1 MKKTDKK
8 IERQIVDALTDVCE
22 LALDDVIGFR
32 WLTHSVNYKMVNR
45 SLKITCVFENDE
57 LLTQSLAV
65 GSCERLV
72 LLIRTHLKQ
81 VDIALDADEQ
91 IVFDTEQACQREHA
105 GNWKKRL
112 S

>member
-22 LALDDVIGFR
+22 LALDDVLGFL
-32 WLTHSVNYKMVNR
+32 WLTHSVDYKAVNR
-45 SLKITCVFENDE
+45 SLTITCVFESDE
-57 LLTQSLAV
+57 VLTQSRV
-65 GSCERLV
+65 NGGCERLV
-72 LLIRTHLKQ
+72 LLIRKYLKQ
-81 VDIALDADEQ
+81 VDIVLVTDEQ
-91 IVFDTEQACQREHA
+91 IVFDTEQACQREHD